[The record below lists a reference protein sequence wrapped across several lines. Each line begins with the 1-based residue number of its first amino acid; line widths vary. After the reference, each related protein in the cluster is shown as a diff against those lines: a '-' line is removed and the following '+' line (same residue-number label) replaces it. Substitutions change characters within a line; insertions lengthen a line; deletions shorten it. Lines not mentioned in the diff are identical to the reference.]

1 MRNKNTDYSASANML
16 FLNILSTIKGVEN
29 FQNQIIIILSTYSDV
44 VGFIWIWGFEC
55 DNTRF
60 FCVWTSVRALN
71 AYCSVNTK

>member
-44 VGFIWIWGFEC
+44 VGFHLDLGF
-55 DNTRF
+55 
-60 FCVWTSVRALN
+60 
-71 AYCSVNTK
+71 